1 MSTYH
6 LAAIWA
12 VLLAIAVTP
21 SHAARQPADDALA
34 TTAELSGFTRT
45 GRYAEVER
53 LCNAYAA
60 HWPAQVRCFEFG
72 NSPQGRAMWALAAS
86 SDGTFDP
93 ELTQSR
99 ARPVVLLQGGIHAG
113 EIDGKDAGF
122 LLLRRLLTDSAAAGT
137 LGKVTVLFVPIY
149 NVDGHERFAAWNR
162 PNQRG
167 PDAMG
172 WRTTAQNYNLNRD
185 YMKADAPET
194 TAMLGLLN
202 AWDPMVYAD
211 LHVTD
216 GADFQHDISITAEPS
231 INGDSDI
238 ARGATALRD
247 EIIER
252 LRAKGHLPLAFYPSF
267 VRNDD
272 PSSGFAV
279 GVSTP
284 RYSTGYRALANRMA
298 LLVETHS
305 WKDYAT
311 RVRATDATIS
321 ALVDIAARDGA
332 AWLASAAAADRRA
345 AALAGAEVPI
355 AFDNTAH
362 VTMID
367 FLGYAYERRPSAI
380 SGAVAAHYDPARKTI
395 WHVPLR
401 DELHPTQ
408 FAQAPKAGYIV
419 PAAVAAWLA
428 PKLQSHGLIFEHI
441 ASDRR
446 SMAVDVWRAN
456 KTSFATESFEG
467 HVMPKLAG
475 EWRHETADIET
486 GSLFVPIAQPKARL
500 AVALLDPVAP
510 DSYAAWGF
518 FNTAFERKEY
528 MENYV
533 AEQVAEDMLRRDANL
548 RLEFAQKL
556 DSDAEF
562 ARDPAARLD
571 FFYSRHASWDT
582 RYRLYPVLRIDKRP

>member
-1 MSTYH
+1 MKTPY
-6 LAAIWA
+6 LAAVWP
-12 VLLAIAVTP
+12 VLLALAATP
-21 SHAARQPADDALA
+21 NHAAGRPGDDTLA

-53 LCNAYAA
+53 LCKAYAV

-72 NSPQGRAMWALAAS
+72 TSPQGRAMWALAAS

-93 ELTQSR
+93 NLTRSR
-99 ARPVVLLQGGIHAG
+99 GRPVVLLQGGIHAG

-122 LLLRRLLTDSAAAGT
+122 SLLRRLLSDHVAAAS

-149 NVDGHERFAAWNR
+149 NVDGHERFGAWNR

-167 PDAMG
+167 PEAMG

-194 TAMLGLLN
+194 IAMQGLLN

-216 GADFQHDISITAEPS
+216 GADFQHDISITAQPTE
-231 INGDSDI
+231 NADGEI
-238 ARGATALRD
+238 ARGAAALRD
-247 EIIER
+247 EIVGR
-252 LRAKGHLPLAFYPSF
+252 LHAAGSLPLTFYPAF
-267 VRNDD
+267 VRDDD
-272 PSSGFAV
+272 PSSGVAV
-279 GVSTP
+279 AMPPSN
-284 RYSTGYRALANRMA
+284 RSHAYRALANRMA

-311 RVRATDATIS
+311 RVRLTAATIS

-332 AWLASAAAADRRA
+332 AWLAAAAAADRRA
-345 AALAGAEVPI
+345 GHLGGTQLALAFE
-355 AFDNTAH
+355 NTPH
-362 VTMID
+362 ITPID

-380 SGAVAAHYDPARKTI
+380 SGALVTHYDPAKKTV
-395 WHVPLR
+395 WHMPLR
-401 DELHPTQ
+401 DELRPTL
-408 FAQAPKAGYIV
+408 FARIPQAGYIV

-428 PKLQSHGLIFEHI
+428 PKLRAHGLVFEVI
-441 ASDRR
+441 ENSRT
-446 SMAVDVWRAN
+446 STAVEAWRAH
-456 KTSFATESFEG
+456 KTSFAAQSFEG
-467 HVMPKLAG
+467 HVLLKLDG
-475 EWRHETADIET
+475 EWHPETQDIEAR
-486 GSLFVPIAQPKARL
+486 SLFVPAAQPKVRL
-500 AVALLDPVAP
+500 AVALLDPTGP

-528 MENYV
+528 MEAYV
-533 AEQVAEDMLRRDANL
+533 AEKVAEDMLQKDPALRR
-548 RLEFAQKL
+548 EFEKQL

-571 FFYSRHASWDT
+571 FFYSRHASWDKN
-582 RYRLYPVLRIDKRP
+582 YNLYPVLRVEHWP